1 MTPIPVSLPADYHSH
16 TRLCQHASGEPL
28 DYARSARPRGLPELA
43 ATDHGPTPLNYD
55 PQHRMEM
62 DQFPEY
68 LQGVEAAQREMPGYV
83 LLGIE
88 ADYFEGCE
96 SFMKEWLAA
105 QPFDIVL
112 GSIHYLSPPARD
124 RSEFKPLWDFG
135 GIRGTWN
142 RYFEL
147 VGKLADSGLYDV
159 VGHLDMLKRNG
170 SRLPDSDLRDCAL
183 PALDRIAAAGMA
195 IEINTSGLR
204 HAVKEMYPSPL
215 LLSWARERDIPI
227 VFGSDAHQPDQ
238 VGFEFERAVRLARE
252 CGYSQA
258 ARFRNRVR
266 NPVPLGETPAPRMAA
281 AAGQFI

>member
-1 MTPIPVSLPADYHSH
+1 MIHTMPSLPADYHSH
-16 TRLCQHASGEPL
+16 TRLCKHAAGDPI
-28 DYARSARPRGLPELA
+28 DYARAARPRGLPELA
-43 ATDHGPTPLNYD
+43 ATDHGPTPFNYD
-55 PQHRMEM
+55 PRHRMEM

-68 LQGVEAAQREMPGYV
+68 LRGVEAAQRDQPGLV

-96 SFMKEWLAA
+96 SFMAGWLAA
-105 QPFDIVL
+105 QPFDVVL
-112 GSIHYLSPPARD
+112 GSIHYLSPPAMD
-124 RSEFKPLWDFG
+124 ATEFKPLWDFG
-135 GIRGTWN
+135 GMRGTWK

-170 SRLPDSDLRDCAL
+170 GRLPDRDLRECAL

-215 LLSWARERDIPI
+215 LLSWARERGIPI

-238 VGFEFERAVRLARE
+238 VGAEFKRAVQLARE
-252 CGYSQA
+252 CGYTRA
-258 ARFRNRVR
+258 LRFRRR
-266 NPVPLGETPAPRMAA
+266 ARSAVPLDLPAAEAVGRR
-281 AAGQFI
+281 